1 MTDRERLIDLIKKA
15 EKQELLDFFTVDL
28 DEAIDMSG
36 GKIDYSKI
44 DEEYFEDVFQ
54 GVINNG

>member
-1 MTDRERLIDLIKKA
+1 MTDRERRIDLIKKA
-15 EKQELLDFFTVDL
+15 EKQELLDFFTADL

-44 DEEYFEDVFQ
+44 NEKHFEDVFQ
-54 GVINNG
+54 GGINNG